1 MTKTQVNN
9 EIKNIYEA
17 SNYDLEKT
25 LQECL
30 QKGLVKSKKQLISKL
45 VYMRIYQKQEKPEL
59 KKEKT
64 ITKKDIIAELEQI
77 TGLALFDLI
86 EAKKEGLFLLLD
98 WIKDLVNKYRALE
111 VDYTE
116 AQEVIER
123 LEDESE

>member
-1 MTKTQVNN
+1 MTKTQVDN